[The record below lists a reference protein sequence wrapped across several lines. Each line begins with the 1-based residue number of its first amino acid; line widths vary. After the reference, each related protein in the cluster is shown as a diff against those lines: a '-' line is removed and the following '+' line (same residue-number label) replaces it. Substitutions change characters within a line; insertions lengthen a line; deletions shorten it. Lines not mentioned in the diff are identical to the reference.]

1 MNQHQCRPK
10 PAPVRLRDSGPRHS
24 HAWLPVWVALLLASP
39 VAAFAELATTI
50 AATSDFQYNSNIFDT
65 QSGFTNPFGGTRSGD
80 TYAALGGKLDA
91 SYLYSQQQ
99 FYATLIGN
107 EFRYGHFHQL
117 DHSEFNFDGGWD
129 WRLGRVLDG
138 ILDVTRIRSMVSFY
152 NLVGS
157 SLVIQTEQRE
167 TAKGS
172 VQFTPDWRT
181 ELTGITRKVDQPQAT
196 APDLNLTETSG
207 QLGFKYTGTAG
218 VTAGV
223 AATYL
228 KGTFADTGP
237 TVVAPSYN
245 QKSAAL
251 TATDEVNPQSTFRGN
266 LGYTRRA
273 SDSGINTIGGFT
285 GELDFRRALTGKTT
299 AEIDLTRQINAYLT
313 NDASEIDSVAA
324 LNLLWQATYRISM
337 TLGYN
342 YTYRQLPGQ
351 GTAVVG
357 GAIVATNTERVDR
370 LNTATLSMTYLPVPW
385 VILKPYLNFQGR
397 TSQNFEGGR
406 FSSDIIGIQFSL
418 QWQRNTIPPRS
429 TLY

>member
-1 MNQHQCRPK
+1 MATWRASAWRP
-10 PAPVRLRDSGPRHS
+10 VCT
-24 HAWLPVWVALLLASP
+24 ALLLATP
-39 VAAFAELATTI
+39 VAAFAELATTV
-50 AATSDFQYNSNIFDT
+50 AAISDSQYNSNIFAT

-80 TYAALGGKLDA
+80 TYASLGGKLDS
-91 SYLYSQQQ
+91 SYVYSQQQ
-99 FYATLIGN
+99 FFVSFIGN

-117 DHSEFNFDGGWD
+117 DHSEFTFDGTWD

-138 ILDVTRIRSMVSFY
+138 IFDVTRIRSMVSFF

-167 TAKGS
+167 TAKGGLQ
-172 VQFTPDWRT
+172 VTPDWRT
-181 ELTGITRKVDQPQAT
+181 ELTGITRKIDQPQPT

-218 VTAGV
+218 VTAGL

-228 KGTFADTGP
+228 KGNFADTGP

-251 TATDEVNPQSTFRGN
+251 TATDDVNAQSTFRGN

-273 SDSGINTIGGFT
+273 SDSGINTISGVT

-324 LNLLWQATYRISM
+324 LNVMWQATYRISM
-337 TLGYN
+337 ALGYN

-351 GTAVVG
+351 GNALVG
-357 GAIVATNTERVDR
+357 GLLVPSGDERVDR

-385 VILKPYLNFQGR
+385 VILKPYVSFQNR
-397 TSQNFEGGR
+397 TSQNFDGGR
-406 FSSDIIGIQFSL
+406 FSSDVIGLQFSL
-418 QWQRNTIPPRS
+418 QWQRNTIPART
-429 TLY
+429 TLN

>member
-1 MNQHQCRPK
+1 M
-10 PAPVRLRDSGPRHS
+10 
-24 HAWLPVWVALLLASP
+24 
-39 VAAFAELATTI
+39 AAFAELATTI

-80 TYAALGGKLDA
+80 TYAALGGKLDS
-91 SYLYSQQQ
+91 SYIYSQQQ
-99 FYATLIGN
+99 FYLTLIGS
-107 EFRYGHFHQL
+107 EYRYGHFHQL

-172 VQFTPDWRT
+172 VQVTPDWRT
-181 ELTGITRKVDQPQAT
+181 ELTGITRKVDQPQTT

-207 QLGFKYTGTAG
+207 ELGFKYTGTAG
-218 VTAGV
+218 VTGGV

-237 TVVAPSYN
+237 TIVAPSYN

-251 TATDEVNPQSTFRGN
+251 TATDQVNANSTFRGN

-273 SDSGINTIGGFT
+273 SDTGINTIGGVT
-285 GELDFRRALTGKTT
+285 GELDLRRALTGKTT
-299 AEIDLTRQINAYLT
+299 AEVDLTRQINAYLT

-324 LNLLWQATYRISM
+324 LNLIWQATYRISV

-342 YTYRQLPGQ
+342 FTYRQLPGQ
-351 GTAVVG
+351 GNAVVG
-357 GAIVATNTERVDR
+357 GMIVAANDERVDK
-370 LNTATLSMTYLPVPW
+370 LNTAQLQVTYLPIPW
-385 VILKPYLNFQGR
+385 VILSPYLRFQDR
-397 TSQNFEGGR
+397 TSENFTGGR
-406 FSSDIIGIQFSL
+406 FSADVIGLQFSL
-418 QWQRNTIPPRS
+418 QWQRNTIPQR
-429 TLY
+429 TQLN